1 MNNFAPNYDFFIK
14 PKNNLIM
21 KKTKFFAW
29 GGMVFALCVMMAA
42 CSSSDEKDNGEIVTP
57 ESETNSGTMK
67 YAAFY
72 GVARSTQMW
81 GDPAPM
87 YGVTVTTGNQTT
99 TTDANGY
106 YQFDMVKT
114 VNGRAVLKF
123 EKQGFMTVVRSV
135 PVQDNMRLDVTMK
148 QCEVTTPFPS
158 SNIKSLNLNTYNS
171 PEKMIID
178 LPADCYV
185 TENGNAYSGNVTA
198 EAVYL
203 DPDDAAFATQM
214 PGDLSALRNDQSEA
228 QLISYGMVAVE
239 LKGDGGEKLNLAPG
253 QKATLSFPIPDMF
266 KENPPATI
274 PLWSFNEG
282 TGLWEEEGVATLTGS
297 LYIGQVEHFSWHNL
311 DHPMAK
317 ATVNV
322 TVKNSKGK
330 TLAGVP
336 VDVSGQRIFYTD
348 QNGKL
353 RCDIPND
360 CDIYFRVPSEYY
372 GNYAAEDPTKEVKQN
387 VNLGGGVTQ
396 DITLTIPAANAIV
409 SGKVSNT
416 GGGSKVCNLTLS
428 YYKEGRGWMQTKPVI
443 SDINGNYL
451 QYAPEGVTGN
461 AKLVAM
467 FADGSQFTQDF
478 VLTGEDQTVN
488 ITVSSE
494 SSSKQ
499 GIIYIWNDELGIK
512 TTALMPAPLEGDYW
526 EAARV
531 SGSQFIVGYSTQ
543 KGDLDPNWWESGTT
557 IDEVGFSVK
566 NYVAGQTEYENATF
580 HYRREGGPHFD
591 LHAEGPAVITE
602 KDGIYTIKMTNAK
615 GYYGD
620 QMKGFVGQVQAN
632 MSVEFSVKPEPAVE

>member
-1 MNNFAPNYDFFIK
+1 
-14 PKNNLIM
+14 M

-29 GGMVFALCVMMAA
+29 GGIMFALCAMLAA
-42 CSSSDEKDNGEIVTP
+42 CSSKDTTVIQEIELDIP
-57 ESETNSGTMK
+57 DGSSGTMK

-72 GVARSTQMW
+72 GAVYRDNGAYL
-81 GDPAPM
+81 DPASFS
-87 YGVTVTTGNQTT
+87 GVKVTTGDQTT

-106 YQFDMVKT
+106 YQFDRVKT

-135 PVQDNMRLDVTMK
+135 PVQENMRLDVTMK
-148 QCEVTTPFPS
+148 ECEVTAAFPS
-158 SNIKSLNLNTYNS
+158 SAVKTLTLNTGNYS
-171 PEKMIID
+171 EKMIVD
-178 LPADCYV
+178 LPGDCYV
-185 TENGNAYSGNVTA
+185 TENGTAYSGSVTA

-203 DPDDAAFATQM
+203 DPDDATFASQM
-214 PGDLSALRNDQSEA
+214 PGDLSAVREDQSAA
-228 QLISYGMVAVE
+228 QLISYGMVAVD
-239 LKGDGGEKLNLAPG
+239 LKGAGGEKLNLAPG
-253 QKATLSFPIPDMF
+253 QKATLSFPIPDRF

-353 RCDIPND
+353 KCDIPND

-396 DITLTIPAANAIV
+396 DITLTIPAANAII

-428 YYKEGRGWMQTKPVI
+428 YCKEGWGWMQTKPVI

-531 SGSQFIVGYSTQ
+531 SGSQFIVGYSTL
-543 KGDLDPNWWESGTT
+543 KGDLDPHWWESGMT

-591 LHAEGPAVITE
+591 LNAEGPAVITE

-632 MSVEFSVKPEPAVE
+632 MSVEFSVKPEPAAN